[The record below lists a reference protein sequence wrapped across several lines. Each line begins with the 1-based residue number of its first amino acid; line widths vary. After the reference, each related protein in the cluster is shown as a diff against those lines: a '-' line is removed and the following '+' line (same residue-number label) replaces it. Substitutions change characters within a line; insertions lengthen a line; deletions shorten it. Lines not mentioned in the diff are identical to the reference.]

1 MLSQHL
7 EQPHL
12 FLDLKACHFPQVFQ
26 TFRVTKDIPHADVLD
41 VRESESLKQSMEKMV
56 MLLEFLT
63 FDILDAADRVSL
75 VREGG
80 RVDGGLV
87 II

>member
-1 MLSQHL
+1 MCPCSWAKLS
-7 EQPHL
+7 E
-12 FLDLKACHFPQVFQ
+12 
-26 TFRVTKDIPHADVLD
+26 TG
-41 VRESESLKQSMEKMV
+41 ESEDKKKLLQRKSLKQSMEKMV

>member
-1 MLSQHL
+1 MRIRKRKTYDKKKKKLLQR
-7 EQPHL
+7 
-12 FLDLKACHFPQVFQ
+12 K
-26 TFRVTKDIPHADVLD
+26 
-41 VRESESLKQSMEKMV
+41 SLKQSMEKIV

-63 FDILDAADRVSL
+63 FDILDAADRVCL